1 MRRYILFV
9 LFLCLHWVAWGQ
21 KDYEYRYW
29 FDKDHG
35 KQQTGTFSSGMLH
48 IDADLSGLDASL
60 HAFHLQVKDTGG
72 VWSAPVT
79 RYFVHDVAPKTTFEY
94 WMDSEM
100 QRHQLSAPS
109 GHVDMDVSG
118 LEEGLHFLR
127 FQLSDNQGQSWSPL
141 TRCFFKIPR
150 EEDFTCSYWVDAD
163 YANAKS
169 VKYTGEPVMLDVADM
184 EDGFHILYMQV
195 HSKNSASMPATRMFI
210 KVPQTAGVSSLT
222 CICLIDGQLY
232 KSEQV
237 ASEGGVVKWDLD
249 VASLSQGLHNMQ
261 VQVLTPTGAA
271 TNVSNHF
278 FIRTALQEELDNM
291 SLVYSVDGKVFQSVA
306 GKASNGLY
314 HFDVD
319 VASLDDGLH
328 RITYQLASETGTS
341 TRIQTDFFIK
351 TPVGGYGIMS
361 YRYWLNN
368 NMANA
373 KTVQLDKRTS
383 PFVLT
388 KLLPVDTEPIRS
400 ACFQFEVKDGR
411 PMVYA
416 KNDFHISFFDAT
428 GRQVDEC
435 KQYVDYG
442 VSQAVE
448 DITDLQATQ
457 TFARP
462 ATNTVKWF
470 KFEAEKGD
478 TIAVRTNQAS
488 SIQVFSPSGK
498 EIYAASADKS
508 VIYGG
513 CHTWED
519 GTFYIAV
526 HDVTG
531 TKPSIT
537 LDYMH
542 MDKYDVVAQD
552 VHVVGNGGCSTITFQ
567 GNGFRNLCAV
577 DLFTV
582 NGDTIHAVDIGH
594 ESDASTTATFDFSG
608 VELGK
613 YDALFHFS
621 EEDKTFKNNITVEE
635 AKDIELVTKV
645 SYPSTFLR
653 GGSATYSVEITN
665 KGNMTA
671 YFVPTEISLL
681 TEDFT
686 NITSVIFKDKTG
698 KRVDGLEIE
707 GIDTDS
713 IDSDLLCSYIDEING
728 ISGLSSFSILS
739 DSTNNCEIGFTDRYF
754 SIPPMS
760 TVAYQVEIM
769 STNAFSL
776 YARVPNKWFAVKT
789 LDKNYALRA
798 KSVGEICCEKEKWE
812 CISSNISNILGFI
825 PGATGCIA
833 SLADFGVYSTFE
845 IMCADGASP
854 LDKLKNAL
862 SNKTAN
868 FINKGLSSA
877 LNCAGAR
884 ILKQIQ
890 DLKNKL
896 KDLEQARKLKL
907 QQAVNY
913 NRIYENAIT
922 NYDEKMWLA
931 EEYYK
936 AGNIDEAERIA
947 EEAKTI
953 KNNALRFKEE
963 SDNCY
968 KEADRLTSEMNN
980 CTNQIDQENLNMANL
995 LGHIKNGLNFL
1006 QDAISCS
1013 SERLDAAKKCRDGD
1027 SHGGSSSPVN
1037 SYDPNDIF
1045 GYIAPS
1051 GSKFIGK
1058 SVVTLPYRIEFEND
1072 TTFATASAHVVEV
1085 KDTLDS
1091 KLFDLAT
1098 YAPTSIKIG
1107 DKTEYLDGSPN
1118 FVKTIDMRPAIN
1130 ALAQVEGRY
1139 DQANGIATWRF
1150 TSIDPMTM
1158 EPTDDVMQGFLPVNY
1173 DGKSGIGEVAFD
1185 ISLKQQFEDGTQ
1197 IPNRANIIF
1206 DTNDPIMTPTWTNTV
1221 DAIAPESQVTE
1232 VVQLNDSIARIYV
1245 EGADSRS
1252 GVWKYDVYVQQ
1263 GSGAAWIKAA
1273 ECTADSSFVD
1283 YRFYEGLDYGFCV
1296 LATDSAGN
1304 VEQKELAR
1312 EGTFVKVNMGD
1323 VNSDGEIN
1331 TLDTSLTNAYY
1342 LEQPVAILVLAA
1354 DVNGDGVIDT
1364 LDSTQITQL
1373 YLNANNTAGAKA
1385 TMARQRI
1392 TTTRTIKQ

>member
-100 QRHQLSAPS
+100 QRHQLSAPR

-127 FQLSDNQGQSWSPL
+127 FQLSDNHGQSWSPL

-169 VKYTGEPVMLDVADM
+169 VKYTVEPVMLDVADM

-341 TRIQTDFFIK
+341 TRIQTDFFVR

-442 VSQAVE
+442 VSQVVE

-462 ATNTVKWF
+462 AANTVKWF

-478 TIAVRTNQAS
+478 SVSFAS
-488 SIQVFSPSGK
+488 SLATSIQLF
-498 EIYAASADKS
+498 DS
-508 VIYGG
+508 VGVTIYGAEG
-513 CHTWED
+513 AESVTVG
-519 GTFYIAV
+519 GTHILANGTYYLAV

-531 TKPSIT
+531 TKSNNLTLKFNHIDKFDLFGTSQAQLGVMPCVQILELDGNGLDNLKSAMLCMGDSTIHVDSIGCKSKSEARLYMKLHGKEQYGKYHLVLNFDDGETSRTLTKENYVTLSAPKFNEIAIEITDPRSVADPYPVKIT
-537 LDYMH
+537 LTNKSNIAYQAVPFFFALDHIDKISRVDYM
-542 MDKYDVVAQD
+542 DFAV
-552 VHVVGNGGCSTITFQ
+552 GCSKELYESGMKLSFEYDDFR
-567 GNGFRNLCAV
+567 GNK
-577 DLFTV
+577 
-582 NGDTIHAVDIGH
+582 
-594 ESDASTTATFDFSG
+594 S
-608 VELGK
+608 
-613 YDALFHFS
+613 
-621 EEDKTFKNNITVEE
+621 KTRV
-635 AKDIELVTKV
+635 
-645 SYPSTFLR
+645 
-653 GGSATYSVEITN
+653 
-665 KGNMTA
+665 
-671 YFVPTEISLL
+671 VPTIIPEILPGESM
-681 TEDFT
+681 TFT
-686 NITSVIFKDKTG
+686 LGIKTG
-698 KRVDGLEIE
+698 NHQIFNTYAWVG
-707 GIDTDS
+707 TPWN
-713 IDSDLLCSYIDEING
+713 LLGPE
-728 ISGLSSFSILS
+728 
-739 DSTNNCEIGFTDRYF
+739 
-754 SIPPMS
+754 
-760 TVAYQVEIM
+760 
-769 STNAFSL
+769 
-776 YARVPNKWFAVKT
+776 
-789 LDKNYALRA
+789 
-798 KSVGEICCEKEKWE
+798 
-812 CISSNISNILGFI
+812 
-825 PGATGCIA
+825 ATE
-833 SLADFGVYSTFE
+833 F
-845 IMCADGASP
+845 
-854 LDKLKNAL
+854 
-862 SNKTAN
+862 
-868 FINKGLSSA
+868 
-877 LNCAGAR
+877 
-884 ILKQIQ
+884 
-890 DLKNKL
+890 
-896 KDLEQARKLKL
+896 
-907 QQAVNY
+907 
-913 NRIYENAIT
+913 IT
-922 NYDEKMWLA
+922 NYTPGETRAPTPAIGNVFNGCTDDPCDFASAVGALEECTCAMALA
-931 EEYYK
+931 LGGTLGGIQN
-936 AGNIDEAERIA
+936 ALHNMCNRAEREKLIQSGLFGNPYDFFPDRYLPCPGDLFWYWLQHCLPERMSHA
-947 EEAKTI
+947 ASVYNKEREMI
-953 KNNALRFKEE
+953 DNNP
-963 SDNCY
+963 NCP
-968 KEADRLTSEMNN
+968 EPT
-980 CTNQIDQENLNMANL
+980 Q
-995 LGHIKNGLNFL
+995 H
-1006 QDAISCS
+1006 SCN
-1013 SERLDAAKKCRDGD
+1013 AYNPG
-1027 SHGGSSSPVN
+1027 
-1037 SYDPNDIF
+1037 DPNEMH
-1045 GYIAPS
+1045 GYVSVA
-1051 GSKFIGK
+1051 GSKYMRADV
-1058 SVVTLPYRIEFEND
+1058 SDVYYAIEFEND
-1072 TTFATASAHVVEV
+1072 PEIANASAHKIVVR
-1085 KDTLDS
+1085 DTLDAQ
-1091 KLFDLAT
+1091 KFDLQT
-1098 YAPTSIKIG
+1098 FKPTKVQIG
-1107 DKTEYLDGSPN
+1107 EQILELDGAQN
-1118 FVKTIDMRPAIN
+1118 FTKTIDMRPSIN
-1130 ALAQVEGRY
+1130 AIAQVNLAY
-1139 DQANGIATWRF
+1139 SATTGIATWTI
-1150 TSIDPMTM
+1150 TSLDPMTM
-1158 EPTDDVMQGFLPVNY
+1158 EETYDIMQGVLPVNSN
-1173 DGKSGIGEVAFD
+1173 GNGIGFLNYD
-1185 ISLKQQFEDGTQ
+1185 ISLKQTLTDGDSLC
-1197 IPNRANIIF
+1197 NRASIIF
-1206 DTNDPIMTPTWTNTV
+1206 DYEDPIMTPTWTNTV

-1296 LATDSAGN
+1296 HATDSAGN

-1342 LEQPVAILVLAA
+1342 LEQPVSILVLAA

>member
-48 IDADLSGLDASL
+48 IDADLSELDASL
-60 HAFHLQVKDTGG
+60 HAIHLQVKDTGG

-94 WMDSEM
+94 WLDSEM

-462 ATNTVKWF
+462 AANTVKWF
-470 KFEAEKGD
+470 KFEAVQGD

-567 GNGFRNLCAV
+567 GNGFDELESVTLVSGDSIHCDSISHSSNVNTSVRFNFTGAAVGQYHAIFKFKEGVKRIENCVKIEEARPIAIEGQVAFNTQYLRSRNNDYVVKLSNTGNSTAYDVPLVVGIFTTSLSDLNYVNISGV
-577 DLFTV
+577 DYYKQIKESLPMLFTETFCDSINNV
-582 NGDTIHAVDIGH
+582 MTSHGILPLLVKKNDI
-594 ESDASTTATFDFSG
+594 D
-608 VELGK
+608 
-613 YDALFHFS
+613 Y
-621 EEDKTFKNNITVEE
+621 
-635 AKDIELVTKV
+635 
-645 SYPSTFLR
+645 
-653 GGSATYSVEITN
+653 
-665 KGNMTA
+665 
-671 YFVPTEISLL
+671 
-681 TEDFT
+681 
-686 NITSVIFKDKTG
+686 
-698 KRVDGLEIE
+698 IE
-707 GIDTDS
+707 GYHAMHKAVLTIDLQPNSTKTVTISMNANQRAFLHVWYPNDWEVLTGNTVMES
-713 IDSDLLCSYIDEING
+713 KRRASAIKSTRCTIAQVKANRCAQNEYMIQNGMGPIYDIDCSDVDPSKYCPDP
-728 ISGLSSFSILS
+728 SG
-739 DSTNNCEIGFTDRYF
+739 G
-754 SIPPMS
+754 
-760 TVAYQVEIM
+760 
-769 STNAFSL
+769 
-776 YARVPNKWFAVKT
+776 
-789 LDKNYALRA
+789 
-798 KSVGEICCEKEKWE
+798 
-812 CISSNISNILGFI
+812 
-825 PGATGCIA
+825 
-833 SLADFGVYSTFE
+833 
-845 IMCADGASP
+845 
-854 LDKLKNAL
+854 
-862 SNKTAN
+862 
-868 FINKGLSSA
+868 
-877 LNCAGAR
+877 
-884 ILKQIQ
+884 
-890 DLKNKL
+890 
-896 KDLEQARKLKL
+896 
-907 QQAVNY
+907 
-913 NRIYENAIT
+913 
-922 NYDEKMWLA
+922 
-931 EEYYK
+931 
-936 AGNIDEAERIA
+936 
-947 EEAKTI
+947 
-953 KNNALRFKEE
+953 
-963 SDNCY
+963 
-968 KEADRLTSEMNN
+968 
-980 CTNQIDQENLNMANL
+980 
-995 LGHIKNGLNFL
+995 
-1006 QDAISCS
+1006 
-1013 SERLDAAKKCRDGD
+1013 
-1027 SHGGSSSPVN
+1027 GGSSTPV
-1037 SYDPNDIF
+1037 SSLDPNDIY
-1045 GYIAPS
+1045 GYISES
-1051 GSKFIGK
+1051 GSKYMSNLIQA
-1058 SVVTLPYRIEFEND
+1058 VNYRIEFEND

-1150 TSIDPMTM
+1150 TSIAPMTM

-1185 ISLKQQFEDGTQ
+1185 ISLK
-1197 IPNRANIIF
+1197 
-1206 DTNDPIMTPTWTNTV
+1206 
-1221 DAIAPESQVTE
+1221 
-1232 VVQLNDSIARIYV
+1232 
-1245 EGADSRS
+1245 
-1252 GVWKYDVYVQQ
+1252 
-1263 GSGAAWIKAA
+1263 
-1273 ECTADSSFVD
+1273 
-1283 YRFYEGLDYGFCV
+1283 
-1296 LATDSAGN
+1296 
-1304 VEQKELAR
+1304 
-1312 EGTFVKVNMGD
+1312 
-1323 VNSDGEIN
+1323 
-1331 TLDTSLTNAYY
+1331 
-1342 LEQPVAILVLAA
+1342 
-1354 DVNGDGVIDT
+1354 
-1364 LDSTQITQL
+1364 
-1373 YLNANNTAGAKA
+1373 
-1385 TMARQRI
+1385 
-1392 TTTRTIKQ
+1392 

>member
-48 IDADLSGLDASL
+48 IDADLSELDASL

-100 QRHQLSAPS
+100 QRHQLSAPR

-127 FQLSDNQGQSWSPL
+127 FQLSDNHGQSWSPL

-150 EEDFTCSYWVDAD
+150 EDDFTCSYWVDAD

-462 ATNTVKWF
+462 AANTVKWF
-470 KFEAEKGD
+470 KFEAVQGD
-478 TIAVRTNQAS
+478 TIAVRANQAS

-582 NGDTIHAVDIGH
+582 KGDTIHAVDIGH

-671 YFVPTEISLL
+671 YLVPLEMKLFIANIQDIQEIEFDGFLKSLAMPNITEIENLE
-681 TEDFT
+681 TEDIEDIKQIVNNSSDLSQFIIYHDTTKVGDYGLAQVIMTLPPNSTQSFT
-686 NITSVIFKDKTG
+686 IKIKSASEVHFEAWTTSHWYPLSYTTSSVRKVNLMRALSKEAMCCMKDKFECG
-698 KRVDGLEIE
+698 AEI
-707 GIDTDS
+707 
-713 IDSDLLCSYIDEING
+713 
-728 ISGLSSFSILS
+728 
-739 DSTNNCEIGFTDRYF
+739 
-754 SIPPMS
+754 
-760 TVAYQVEIM
+760 VA
-769 STNAFSL
+769 
-776 YARVPNKWFAVKT
+776 
-789 LDKNYALRA
+789 
-798 KSVGEICCEKEKWE
+798 
-812 CISSNISNILGFI
+812 NILGAFMP
-825 PGATGCIA
+825 PGAGCLTSLGLTGLETAYDVWCSEGNSVSERWNNYLKSEGS
-833 SLADFGVYSTFE
+833 SLANRLIQSAVTCVTGFYGARLKSLREDR
-845 IMCADGASP
+845 IMAA
-854 LDKLKNAL
+854 KL
-862 SNKTAN
+862 
-868 FINKGLSSA
+868 GSSA
-877 LNCAGAR
+877 EVIRLNAEIAACRTALNSAVKSIYDGITTM
-884 ILKQIQ
+884 ILG
-890 DLKNKL
+890 
-896 KDLEQARKLKL
+896 ESC
-907 QQAVNY
+907 
-913 NRIYENAIT
+913 
-922 NYDEKMWLA
+922 
-931 EEYYK
+931 YK
-936 AGNIDEAERIA
+936 AWTETKPDCPPNPKG
-947 EEAKTI
+947 
-953 KNNALRFKEE
+953 
-963 SDNCY
+963 
-968 KEADRLTSEMNN
+968 
-980 CTNQIDQENLNMANL
+980 
-995 LGHIKNGLNFL
+995 G
-1006 QDAISCS
+1006 
-1013 SERLDAAKKCRDGD
+1013 
-1027 SHGGSSSPVN
+1027 GGSSTPV
-1037 SYDPNDIF
+1037 SSLDPNDIY
-1045 GYIAPS
+1045 GYISES
-1051 GSKFIGK
+1051 GSKYMSNLIQA
-1058 SVVTLPYRIEFEND
+1058 VNYRIEFEND

-1107 DKTEYLDGSPN
+1107 DKTEYIDGSPN